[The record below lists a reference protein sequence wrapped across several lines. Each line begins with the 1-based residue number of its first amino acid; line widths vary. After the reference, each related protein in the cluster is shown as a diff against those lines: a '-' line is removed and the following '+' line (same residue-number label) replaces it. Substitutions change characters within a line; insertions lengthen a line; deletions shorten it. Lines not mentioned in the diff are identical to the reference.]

1 MQSYE
6 NNLIYANFLESFF
19 NDSAVQSGAMGYL
32 KSGETVSKVGVSAV

>member
-6 NNLIYANFLESFF
+6 NNLICANILARFF
-19 NDSAVQSGAMGYL
+19 NESAVQSGAMGYL